1 VRMPRAWSGAAED
14 GRPLA
19 VGARLEDL
27 AWGLVHVVNH
37 GVLES
42 ERDGAIGRG
51 ALQQRDAE
59 PPGELRAVLDDR
71 GEGAQGAHVLLA
83 EEARE
88 ESLHPGAPV
97 VVGDQMDLVRHH
109 RPGPEGASLEDR
121 GEALVGR
128 DDRLG
133 LVGAQ
138 RVAVVAGGDADPGL
152 GVPQEVDEVVVD
164 LLCQGPVRDEV
175 GVGALVSPLDGAP
188 DGFAADVGLPRRG
201 GGDDEG
207 ALAVEASQALGA
219 IVQGEVE
226 GGGRGLMALT
236 RGLLG
241 HGYLRVSQG
250 GATRHV

>member
-1 VRMPRAWSGAAED
+1 
-14 GRPLA
+14 
-19 VGARLEDL
+19 
-27 AWGLVHVVNH
+27 
-37 GVLES
+37 VLES
-42 ERDGAIGRG
+42 ERDGAVRRG

-71 GEGAQGAHVLLA
+71 GEGAQGAHSPFA
-83 EEARE
+83 EQARE

-109 RPGPEGASLEDR
+109 RPGPEGASLQDR

-138 RVAVVAGGDADPGL
+138 GVAVVAGGDADPGL
-152 GVPQEVDEVVVD
+152 GVLQEVDEVVVD
-164 LLCQGPVRDEV
+164 LLGQGPVRDEV

-188 DGFAADVGLPRRG
+188 DGFAADVGLPGRG
-201 GGDDEG
+201 GSDDEG
-207 ALAVEASQALGA
+207 ALAVEDSQALGA

-226 GGGRGLMALT
+226 RGRDVWARRRSRTGDLGRQTILRWPPRSRKSLLAFELAGCAPSLPLGAT
-236 RGLLG
+236 ERG
-241 HGYLRVSQG
+241 
-250 GATRHV
+250 TRHV